1 MLGDDER
8 RRMLVDW
15 AKAPDAYPDPATVH
29 GVFEAQAARTPDAVA
44 LLDDATRL
52 TYARLDARA
61 SALARRLRALGVK
74 RDVVVGLH
82 AGRSPAMVAAM
93 LGVLKAGGAYL
104 PLDPTQPVGRLAF
117 MAEDAGC
124 RVVGGR
130 PRRAARGVPRRR
142 PHGVARR
149 DQARRARARHR
160 RGSRRARLRH
170 VHLGL
175 DGPSKGVAVRHR
187 GILRL
192 VFGQSYAR
200 FGPEETFLHLAA
212 TTFDAATF
220 EVWGALLHGAR
231 CVVLPGGVPTPAAVR
246 EVVRAHGVTTLL
258 MTTAFFNAIVD
269 EAPDALTG
277 VRQVIVGGEA
287 MSARARRARG
297 RPAAEARFVNGYGPT
312 ESTTFAACHVLT
324 FPLERDTTSVPIG
337 RPIAG
342 TELYVLDA
350 HGQPVPVG
358 VPGELHIGGAGLA
371 RGYWNRP
378 ELTAERFVPH
388 PFDATPGARST
399 AAATSRAGVP
409 TAPSSV
415 SGGSTRR

>member
-1 MLGDDER
+1 ARLLGYFANPLALRVDCSGDPSFLELLRRVRDVALAAMDNDDLPFEHVVAALQPARDAGRHPFFQTVMSLEAPMARPPDGWDLSHLDVDMRTTKFDLYLEMNARPDGLSGRFVYATDLFSADTIARMAGHYTNLLTAIIEDPRRTLSALPMLAAPER
-8 RRMLVDW
+8 RRLLVDW
-15 AKAPDAYPDPATVH
+15 TKAPDAYPDPATVH

-52 TYARLDARA
+52 TYAELDARA

-124 RVVGGR
+124 RVV
-130 PRRAARGVPRRR
+130 AADRGVPPVEFR
-142 PHGVARR
+142 GVAHTVWLDEIRPG
-149 DQARRARARHR
+149 AREPGADVDPDALAYVMYTS
-160 RGSRRARLRH
+160 GSTGR
-170 VHLGL
+170 
-175 DGPSKGVAVRHR
+175 PKGVAVRHR
-187 GILRL
+187 SILRL

-246 EVVRAHGVTTLL
+246 EVVRAHGVTTVL
-258 MTTAFFNAIVD
+258 MTTAF
-269 EAPDALTG
+269 
-277 VRQVIVGGEA
+277 
-287 MSARARRARG
+287 
-297 RPAAEARFVNGYGPT
+297 
-312 ESTTFAACHVLT
+312 
-324 FPLERDTTSVPIG
+324 
-337 RPIAG
+337 
-342 TELYVLDA
+342 
-350 HGQPVPVG
+350 
-358 VPGELHIGGAGLA
+358 
-371 RGYWNRP
+371 
-378 ELTAERFVPH
+378 
-388 PFDATPGARST
+388 
-399 AAATSRAGVP
+399 
-409 TAPSSV
+409 
-415 SGGSTRR
+415 